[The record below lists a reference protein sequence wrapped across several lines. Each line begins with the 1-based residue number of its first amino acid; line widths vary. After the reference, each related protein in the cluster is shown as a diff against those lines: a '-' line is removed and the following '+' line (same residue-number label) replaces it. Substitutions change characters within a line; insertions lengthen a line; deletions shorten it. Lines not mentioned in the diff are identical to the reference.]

1 MRRKEGYQRKMSSQP
16 GAPEAPSSGGGGDDS
31 RLHIRAIT
39 EMPAGH
45 DTELGLIF
53 QEMRRAADVSREQIA
68 GRLATPLETIEALE
82 SGALLAL
89 PEWQELT
96 RIVTA
101 YTAFLGLDARP
112 ILRRM
117 EGQLGESK
125 PAPIAQAPAAPAS
138 APPAPPAQN
147 SAAPASANA
156 SVLPIPPS
164 VKAPPSPPKAAP
176 PPPVQTPPQPPASA
190 SQSQP
195 SPGPV
200 ASPQP
205 QTAPPRPQASLFEDA
220 AIPEEDKPKGRMA
233 GLVKTLLNWAVLIG
247 FVAVLGSGLW
257 YAAKHPRMVW
267 SGLDALPQPISTAV
281 RRAWNFMRP
290 LENEPV
296 RPQQTDPDNRKSDK
310 LS

>member
-1 MRRKEGYQRKMSSQP
+1 MSSQP
-16 GAPEAPSSGGGGDDS
+16 GAPEAPSSGGGGGDS

-89 PEWQELT
+89 PEWSELT

-101 YTAFLGLDARP
+101 YTALLGLDARP

-117 EGQLGESK
+117 EGQLGQSK
-125 PAPIAQAPAAPAS
+125 PAPVAQTPVAPAS
-138 APPAPPAQN
+138 APPVPPTQKTAT
-147 SAAPASANA
+147 PASANA
-156 SVLPIPPS
+156 SGLPIPPS
-164 VKAPPSPPKAAP
+164 AKAPLEPTRGAPLPPGQTP
-176 PPPVQTPPQPPASA
+176 PPPPSGAFRPQPAQGPATSH
-190 SQSQP
+190 Q
-195 SPGPV
+195 
-200 ASPQP
+200 
-205 QTAPPRPQASLFEDA
+205 PQASTQPQAPLFEDA
-220 AIPEEDKPKGRMA
+220 AIAEPEDKPKGRMA
-233 GLVKTLLNWAVLIG
+233 GLVKTLLNWVVLIG

-267 SGLDALPQPISTAV
+267 SGLDALPQPISSAV

-290 LENEPV
+290 LDNEPA

>member
-1 MRRKEGYQRKMSSQP
+1 MRRKEGFQRKMSSQP
-16 GAPEAPSSGGGGDDS
+16 GAPEAPSSGGGGGDS

-89 PEWQELT
+89 PEWSELT

-101 YTAFLGLDARP
+101 YTALLGLDARP

-117 EGQLGESK
+117 EGQLGQSK
-125 PAPIAQAPAAPAS
+125 PAPVAQTPVAPAS
-138 APPAPPAQN
+138 APPVPPTQKTAT
-147 SAAPASANA
+147 PASANA
-156 SVLPIPPS
+156 SGLPIPPS
-164 VKAPPSPPKAAP
+164 AKAPPEPLRGAPLPPG
-176 PPPVQTPPQPPASA
+176 QTPPQPPSGAFR
-190 SQSQP
+190 
-195 SPGPV
+195 
-200 ASPQP
+200 PQP
-205 QTAPPRPQASLFEDA
+205 AQGPATSHQPQASTQPQAPLFEDA
-220 AIPEEDKPKGRMA
+220 AIAEPEDKPKGRMA
-233 GLVKTLLNWAVLIG
+233 GLVKTLLNWVVLIG

-267 SGLDALPQPISTAV
+267 SGLDALPQPISSAV

-290 LENEPV
+290 LDNEPA

>member
-1 MRRKEGYQRKMSSQP
+1 MRRKEGFQRKMSSQP
-16 GAPEAPSSGGGGDDS
+16 GAPEAPSSGGGGGDS

-89 PEWQELT
+89 PEWSELT

-101 YTAFLGLDARP
+101 YTALLGLDARP

-117 EGQLGESK
+117 EGQLGQGK
-125 PAPIAQAPAAPAS
+125 PAPIAQPPAAPTPT
-138 APPAPPAQN
+138 PPVPPTPNTAT
-147 SAAPASANA
+147 PASANA
-156 SVLPIPPS
+156 SGLPTPPS
-164 VKAPPSPPKAAP
+164 AKAPPAPPRGAPLPPGQTP
-176 PPPVQTPPQPPASA
+176 PPPPSGASRPHLAPGPATSHQPQAP
-190 SQSQP
+190 SQP
-195 SPGPV
+195 
-200 ASPQP
+200 Q
-205 QTAPPRPQASLFEDA
+205 APFFEEA
-220 AIPEEDKPKGRMA
+220 ATVEPEEKPKGRMA
-233 GLVKTLLNWAVLIG
+233 GLVKTLINWAVLIG

-267 SGLDALPQPISTAV
+267 SGLDALPQPISRAV

-290 LENEPV
+290 LDNEPA

-310 LS
+310 IS

>member
-1 MRRKEGYQRKMSSQP
+1 MSSQP
-16 GAPEAPSSGGGGDDS
+16 GAPEAPSSGGGGGDS

-89 PEWQELT
+89 PEWSELT

-101 YTAFLGLDARP
+101 YTALLGLDARP

-117 EGQLGESK
+117 EGQLGQSK
-125 PAPIAQAPAAPAS
+125 PAPVAQTPVAPAS
-138 APPAPPAQN
+138 APPVPPTQKTAT
-147 SAAPASANA
+147 PASANA
-156 SVLPIPPS
+156 SGLPIPPS
-164 VKAPPSPPKAAP
+164 AKAPLEPTRGAPLPPGQTP
-176 PPPVQTPPQPPASA
+176 PPPPSGAFRPQPAQGPATSH
-190 SQSQP
+190 Q
-195 SPGPV
+195 
-200 ASPQP
+200 
-205 QTAPPRPQASLFEDA
+205 PQASTQPQEPLFEDA
-220 AIPEEDKPKGRMA
+220 AIAEPEDKPKGRMA
-233 GLVKTLLNWAVLIG
+233 GLVKTLLNWVVLIG

-267 SGLDALPQPISTAV
+267 SGLDALPQPISSAV

-290 LENEPV
+290 LDNEPA